1 MSILNRISDDFHN
14 KKAANAINNLQ
25 VLFEALSDLG
35 EGPSTPIKNVA
46 STALT
51 VSETRYHGNLTSI
64 MNSIDALDTTNPK
77 NGTTSIEVQ
86 EALSFARKDPADS
99 TYPVFRVLS
108 EGTPT
113 NPASIDIII
122 ETLKEL
128 YYILDQD
135 DETREQVGTVLKAL
149 KILGFQS
156 GI

>member
-25 VLFEALSDLG
+25 VLHEVLS
-35 EGPSTPIKNVA
+35 TFTKPIK
-46 STALT
+46 AL
-51 VSETRYHGNLTSI
+51 I
-64 MNSIDALDTTNPK
+64 
-77 NGTTSIEVQ
+77 
-86 EALSFARKDPADS
+86 KDIA
-99 TYPVFRVLS
+99 
-108 EGTPT
+108 GTPQKDT
-113 NPASIDIII
+113 SDNASFVTLSAGTPEEPASIDIII